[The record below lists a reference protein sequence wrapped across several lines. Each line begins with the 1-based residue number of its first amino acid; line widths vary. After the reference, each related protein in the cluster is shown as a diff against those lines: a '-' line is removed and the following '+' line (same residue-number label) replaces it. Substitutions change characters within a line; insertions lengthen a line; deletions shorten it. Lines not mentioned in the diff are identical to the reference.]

1 MGAASLAYLYGY
13 LRSVTNRLVRRET
26 SLIRTG
32 LIILVNAFD
41 KPLWASDL
49 LLRLAKG
56 LCHVGAVAH
65 LGVVAHL
72 NSLLSV

>member
-13 LRSVTNRLVRRET
+13 LRSVTNRLVRGRLVL
-26 SLIRTG
+26 SQRSDY
-32 LIILVNAFD
+32 ILVNAFD
-41 KPLWASDL
+41 KPLWSSDL
-49 LLRLAKG
+49 LLGHAEG
-56 LCHVGAVAH
+56 LGHEGVGLH

>member
-1 MGAASLAYLYGY
+1 VGIC
-13 LRSVTNRLVRRET
+13 SVTIRLVRRET
-26 SLIRTG
+26 SLIAQVWF
-32 LIILVNAFD
+32 ILVNAFD
-41 KPLWASDL
+41 KPLWSSDL
-49 LLRLAKG
+49 LERLAKG